1 MTNALSSSIQ
11 FFSNFFKCADSSV
24 VQPKSQSKHFFFSM
38 PRNVNEAPVLLEG
51 KTLKEAA
58 GMCKELQDA
67 VTKKIAPFQD
77 SRVDGPTRQALG
89 RDALKRALAQ
99 ACEEV

>member
-1 MTNALSSSIQ
+1 MIKTAKI
-11 FFSNFFKCADSSV
+11 V
-24 VQPKSQSKHFFFSM
+24 VGSAGVM

-58 GMCKELQDA
+58 GMCKQLQDA

>member
-1 MTNALSSSIQ
+1 
-11 FFSNFFKCADSSV
+11 
-24 VQPKSQSKHFFFSM
+24 
-38 PRNVNEAPVLLEG
+38 
-51 KTLKEAA
+51 
-58 GMCKELQDA
+58 MCKELQDA